1 MRTERIIGSR
11 LILKWVFYLCLLAA
25 VTCMPLKS
33 IRSSAQ
39 PASNISLFFLVV
51 FIVFAF
57 AFSKR
62 VSIDLLAGMVT
73 EEILFFS
80 ARVLK
85 RRDWPLAEFRAIW
98 FREGWGRRP
107 ASIGI
112 RHRSGRILYLRE
124 FEAIEYRA
132 DFQAEDFVWQLS
144 SDTGLP
150 IDKRVRSIF

>member
-1 MRTERIIGSR
+1 MGFLS
-11 LILKWVFYLCLLAA
+11 
-25 VTCMPLKS
+25 MPLGS
-33 IRSSAQ
+33 CYMY
-39 PASNISLFFLVV
+39 ASQVDQVECAAGIKYFAVFLVV